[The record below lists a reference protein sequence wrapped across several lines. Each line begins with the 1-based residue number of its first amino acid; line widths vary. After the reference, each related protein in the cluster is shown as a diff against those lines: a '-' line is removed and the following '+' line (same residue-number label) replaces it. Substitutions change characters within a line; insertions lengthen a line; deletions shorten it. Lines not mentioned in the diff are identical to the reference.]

1 MRSLFPFGHGKAVRL
16 LVSVITALTALGA
29 LPGNAAANTV
39 IDLTYDSVMD
49 MVRPEVHPGIAVHH
63 NLQITVSG
71 GGNLSEGRNRSAG
84 PYQDRNAMMQVLS
97 SSGDD
102 AAYAS
107 WRTAPD
113 GRLVRI
119 QNDPQSTRTMTVT
132 LLRGQHL
139 PPRGRRPA
147 EARFQRICV
156 PAHLNPHD
164 RVFLDLP
171 RHPHFLHDPLSAGAR
186 APLRYTK

>member
-1 MRSLFPFGHGKAVRL
+1 MRSLLPLGHVKAVRL
-16 LVSVITALTALGA
+16 LVSVITALAALGG

-71 GGNLSEGRNRSAG
+71 GGNLSEGRNRGAG

-107 WRTAPD
+107 WRVAPD
-113 GRLVRI
+113 GRLVRV

-132 LLRGQHL
+132 LLPGNTCRLEIVDQLKPGFSEYAFL
-139 PPRGRRPA
+139 
-147 EARFQRICV
+147 RIST
-156 PAHLNPHD
+156 HTIGYFSTY
-164 RVFLDLP
+164 RVT
-171 RHPHFLHDPLSAGAR
+171 RTSYMLH
-186 APLRYTK
+186 

>member
-1 MRSLFPFGHGKAVRL
+1 MSNTLTPTMGRTSTMIVRHGKAARPWM
-16 LVSVITALTALGA
+16 SVVTALTAFGA
-29 LPGNAAANTV
+29 LPGIAAANTV

-84 PYQDRNAMMQVLS
+84 PYQDRNAMGQVLS

-107 WRTAPD
+107 WQTAAD
-113 GRLVRI
+113 GRLVRV

-132 LLRGQHL
+132 LLPGNTCRLEVVDQLKPGFSEYAFL
-139 PPRGRRPA
+139 
-147 EARFQRICV
+147 RIST
-156 PAHLNPHD
+156 HTIGYFSTY
-164 RVFLDLP
+164 RVT
-171 RHPHFLHDPLSAGAR
+171 RTSCAIH
-186 APLRYTK
+186 

>member
-1 MRSLFPFGHGKAVRL
+1 MSDIPKPNMGGRARLIARHGKAARL
-16 LVSVITALTALGA
+16 LVSVITALTAFGA

-63 NLQITVSG
+63 NLQVTVSG
-71 GGNLSEGRNRSAG
+71 GGNLSEGRDRSAG
-84 PYQDRNAMMQVLS
+84 PYQDRNAMMQVLG

-107 WRTAPD
+107 WRTTPD
-113 GRLVRI
+113 GRLVRV

-132 LLRGQHL
+132 LLPGNTCHL
-139 PPRGRRPA
+139 DVIDQLKPGFSEYA
-147 EARFQRICV
+147 FLRISTHTIGYFSTYRITRTSC
-156 PAHLNPHD
+156 AIH
-164 RVFLDLP
+164 
-171 RHPHFLHDPLSAGAR
+171 
-186 APLRYTK
+186 

>member
-1 MRSLFPFGHGKAVRL
+1 MIVLHGKAVRL
-16 LVSVITALTALGA
+16 VVSVITALTAFGA

-84 PYQDRNAMMQVLS
+84 PYQDRNAMAQVPS
-97 SSGDD
+97 SSRDD

-107 WRTAPD
+107 WRVA
-113 GRLVRI
+113 
-119 QNDPQSTRTMTVT
+119 
-132 LLRGQHL
+132 
-139 PPRGRRPA
+139 PA
-147 EARFQRICV
+147 EPLARV
-156 PAHLNPHD
+156 PS
-164 RVFLDLP
+164 R
-171 RHPHFLHDPLSAGAR
+171 
-186 APLRYTK
+186 

>member
-1 MRSLFPFGHGKAVRL
+1 MMVRHCKRVWL
-16 LVSVITALTALGA
+16 LVSVITAFAAFGA

-39 IDLTYDSVMD
+39 IDLAYDSVMD

-107 WRTAPD
+107 WRTVPD
-113 GRLVRI
+113 GRLVRV

-132 LLRGQHL
+132 LLPGNTCRLEVADQLKPGFSEYAFL
-139 PPRGRRPA
+139 
-147 EARFQRICV
+147 RIST
-156 PAHLNPHD
+156 HTIGYFSTY
-164 RVFLDLP
+164 RVT
-171 RHPHFLHDPLSAGAR
+171 RTSCTIH
-186 APLRYTK
+186 

>member
-1 MRSLFPFGHGKAVRL
+1 MSNSPMPKMSGQARLIIRHRKAARL
-16 LVSVITALTALGA
+16 VVSVIAALTAFGA
-29 LPGNAAANTV
+29 LPGNAAANAV

-49 MVRPEVHPGIAVHH
+49 MVRPEVHAGIAVHH
-63 NLQITVSG
+63 NVQVTVSG

-119 QNDPQSTRTMTVT
+119 QDDPQSTRTMTVT
-132 LLRGQHL
+132 LLPGNTCRLEVVDQLKPGFSEYAFL
-139 PPRGRRPA
+139 
-147 EARFQRICV
+147 RIST
-156 PAHLNPHD
+156 HTIGYFSTY
-164 RVFLDLP
+164 RVT
-171 RHPHFLHDPLSAGAR
+171 RTSCAIH
-186 APLRYTK
+186 